1 MKKFNLTYFIS
12 KSKDL
17 DGVGSYKEADKLYDF
32 VRVSQQQIGEF
43 PLLPS
48 QYQEVI
54 PEFSDSYLSYNL
66 NPKNAPT
73 STFGKSLVDR
83 PMYDRNS
90 AFYEGTG
97 PEKALV
103 LKMPSEKQYAKL
115 MNEGRFEEV
124 QAIKSRIGRD
134 IQDYLSQSNINA
146 AVTATVI
153 DSWLTSKSSIQ
164 KEAFIQYVLPTAI
177 VGLVSDD
184 LAASDMKDWTKK
196 LGNAFDSLA
205 SKDQTAYGVMLQNLS
220 KNLQNIINAKKA
232 TPQGLQEVKNF
243 FQSNDGRVFASKY
256 NVTP

>member
-1 MKKFNLTYFIS
+1 MKKLNLTHFIS

-17 DGVGSYKEADKLYDF
+17 DSVGSYKEADKLYDF

-134 IQDYLSQSNINA
+134 IQEYLTQSNINA
-146 AVTATVI
+146 AMTSTLI
-153 DSWLTSKSSIQ
+153 DQWLTVESPTA
-164 KEAFIQYVLPTAI
+164 KEAFIQYVLPTTI
-177 VGLVSDD
+177 VKMVSDD
-184 LAASDMKDWTKK
+184 LSASDMKDWTKK
-196 LGNAFDSLA
+196 LGNAFDSVA
-205 SKDQTAYGVMLQNLS
+205 SKDQTAYSAMLTNLS
-220 KNLQNIINAKKA
+220 KNLQSIINAKKA
-232 TPQGLQEVKNF
+232 TPQGLQEVKSF
-243 FQSNDGRVFASKY
+243 FQSNEGRVFASKY
-256 NVTP
+256 NVSP

>member
-1 MKKFNLTYFIS
+1 MK
-12 KSKDL
+12 
-17 DGVGSYKEADKLYDF
+17 
-32 VRVSQQQIGEF
+32 RVDTI
-43 PLLPS
+43 
-48 QYQEVI
+48 VTMA
-54 PEFSDSYLSYNL
+54 
-66 NPKNAPT
+66 NPAAIMK
-73 STFGKSLVDR
+73 
-83 PMYDRNS
+83 
-90 AFYEGTG
+90 GTG

-103 LKMPSEKQYAKL
+103 LKMPSEKEYAKL

-124 QAIKSRIGRD
+124 QAIKSRIGRN
-134 IQDYLSQSNINA
+134 ILDYLSQSNINA
-146 AVTATVI
+146 AITATII
-153 DSWLTSKSSIQ
+153 DQWISSESSIG
-164 KEAFIQYVLPTAI
+164 KEAFIQYALPTAI

-232 TPQGLQEVKNF
+232 TPQGLLEVKNF

>member
-1 MKKFNLTYFIS
+1 MKKLNLTYFIS

-17 DGVGSYKEADKLYDF
+17 DSIGSYKEADKLYDF

-103 LKMPSEKQYAKL
+103 LNMPSEKQFAKM

-134 IQDYLSQSNINA
+134 IQDYLNKSNINA
-146 AVTATVI
+146 AMVSTLIDQWMTVE
-153 DSWLTSKSSIQ
+153 SPAQ
-164 KEAFIQYVLPTAI
+164 KEAFIQYVLPTTI
-177 VGLVSDD
+177 VGLVSDE

-232 TPQGLQEVKNF
+232 TPQGLKEVKNF
-243 FQSNDGRVFASKY
+243 FQSNDGRVFSSKY
-256 NVTP
+256 NVGP

>member
-17 DGVGSYKEADKLYDF
+17 DGVGNYKEADKLYDF

-43 PLLPS
+43 PLLPN
-48 QYQEVI
+48 QYQELI
-54 PEFSDSYLSYNL
+54 PEFSDPYLSYNL

-83 PMYDRNS
+83 PMYDQNS

-103 LKMPSEKQYAKL
+103 LKMPSEKEYAKL

-124 QAIKSRIGRD
+124 QAIKSRIGRN
-134 IQDYLSQSNINA
+134 ILDYLSQSNINA
-146 AVTATVI
+146 AITATII
-153 DSWLTSKSSIQ
+153 DQWISSESSIG
-164 KEAFIQYVLPTAI
+164 KEAFIQYALPTAI

-232 TPQGLQEVKNF
+232 TPQGLQEVNNF

>member
-1 MKKFNLTYFIS
+1 
-12 KSKDL
+12 
-17 DGVGSYKEADKLYDF
+17 
-32 VRVSQQQIGEF
+32 
-43 PLLPS
+43 
-48 QYQEVI
+48 
-54 PEFSDSYLSYNL
+54 
-66 NPKNAPT
+66 
-73 STFGKSLVDR
+73 
-83 PMYDRNS
+83 MYDRNS

-103 LKMPSEKQYAKL
+103 LKMPSEKEYAKL

-124 QAIKSRIGRD
+124 QAIKSRIGRN

-220 KNLQNIINAKKA
+220 KNLQNIINTKKA